1 MSLFQQ
7 LHLDWQEALSSHK
20 SKIDEIEIELGQRN
34 FLPQFDQIFRALRF
48 PIGATR
54 IVIVGQ
60 DPYPNP
66 EFACGYSFSIPSD
79 ISKIPMSL
87 QNILKEVID
96 DVGATQIRGG
106 DLTPWVEQGVMLLNR
121 VLTLD
126 KGESNSHAL
135 FGWQEITNEVARILN
150 SQGAVFILW
159 GKSAGEL
166 SSVTNPERTITGVHP
181 SPLSA
186 YRGFFGSKPFSKTNE
201 LLRKTGQTEI
211 IW

>member
-7 LHLDWQEALSSHK
+7 LHPDWQHFLSSHK
-20 SKIDEIEIELGQRN
+20 SKIDEIEAHLNRRE
-34 FLPQFDQIFRALRF
+34 FLPQYNQIFRALQS
-48 PIGATR
+48 PVNQTR
-54 IVIVGQ
+54 VVIVGQ

-66 EFACGYSFSIPSD
+66 DFACGYSFSIPSD
-79 ISKIPMSL
+79 ISKIPQSL
-87 QNILKEVID
+87 QNILKEVVD
-96 DVGATQIRGG
+96 DVRSTQIRGG

-126 KGESNSHAL
+126 QGESNSPTL
-135 FGWQEITNEVARILN
+135 FGWQEITNEIARILN
-150 SQGAVFILW
+150 SHGAVFILW

-166 SSVTNPERTITGVHP
+166 SGITNPQRTINGVHP

-186 YRGFFGSKPFSKTNE
+186 YRGFFGSKPFSRTNE